1 VDFDVP
7 TTKTA
12 HMEVPTMP
20 VTLTEEQDALATA
33 IGEFARREIPDKA
46 ARDRLT
52 ADGPHSDEIYRKM
65 AGLGWLGIALPEAY
79 GGADGSMTDLL
90 VFLEETAYQQAPIG
104 GFGTTIIT
112 AEAIKKFGSE
122 AQKQELLGGVARGD
136 VLAISMSEPGA
147 GSDVG
152 GLTCKATKT
161 EDGWVVDGQK
171 TWCSNAHF
179 ASHILLVARTSTAGG
194 KHDGLTML
202 VVPTD
207 AEGLEIHGIETMG
220 GKEVNDL
227 YFTNCHLPAD
237 AVVGT
242 EGQGWRQLM
251 AGLNLERMIL
261 AGLMLGLGRRAFD
274 DTLAYVKEREQFGRP
289 IGSFQAMRHR
299 IADNATELAATKL
312 LVHDTARTIDAEPGA
327 LFPKEASMAKLK
339 ATELAKHLSLE
350 GMQMLGGYGYA
361 TEYGMERLLR
371 QSVVSTVYGG
381 TSEIQRD
388 IIGKTLGL

>member
-1 VDFDVP
+1 
-7 TTKTA
+7 
-12 HMEVPTMP
+12 MP
-20 VTLTEEQDALATA
+20 VTLTEEQTA
-33 IGEFARREIPDKA
+33 FAGAIAEFARREVPDKA
-46 ARDRLT
+46 ALDRLT
-52 ADGPHSDEIYRKM
+52 VEGPHSDEVYRKI
-65 AGLGWLGIALPEAY
+65 ADLGWLGISLPEEY

-90 VFLEETAYQQAPIG
+90 VFLEETSYHRLPIG

-112 AEAIKKFGSE
+112 AAAIQKFGSDE
-122 AQKQELLGGVARGD
+122 QKRTLLGGTSRGD

-161 EDGWVVDGQK
+161 EDGWLIEGQK
-171 TWCSNAHF
+171 TWCSNAHI
-179 ASHILLVARTSTAGG
+179 ASHILLVARTSTEGG
-194 KHDGLTML
+194 KHDGLTMF

-207 AEGLEIHGIETMG
+207 VDGLEIHGIETMG

-261 AGLMLGLGRRAFD
+261 AGLMLGLARRAFD
-274 DTLAYVKEREQFGRP
+274 DTLAYVKERRQFGRP
-289 IGSFQAMRHR
+289 VGSFQALRHR

-312 LVHDTARTIDAEPGA
+312 LVHDTAATIDANPTA

-371 QSVVSTVYGG
+371 LSVVSTVYGG